1 MDIDILLSLQQFR
14 NGAGG
19 FLTDFLNKMTFLGEL
34 NTAIVL
40 MAIIYWCVSKDIG
53 SYLLMGWSGNRLV
66 NGVLKVTVC
75 AYRPWIRDPRI
86 VPYGNSMTTA
96 TGYSFPSGHTMNAA
110 TTFGGFT
117 VRRDMP
123 TALRV
128 VTGLM
133 VLLVGFSRPFLG
145 VHTPQDVLVGAAA
158 GMLVMW
164 LVWRMMQW
172 LETHPEKDRLVVLV
186 GLLLAAAVAVYA
198 AVKPYPEDYN
208 AEGKLIVDGAKMA
221 NDTFKGVGWCA
232 AFLVGW
238 ILERRYVGFSTDIS
252 VPEKLTRAAVGAVS
266 YYAVSLIVVP
276 AVKGWIPGPAGTM
289 CSCFLQMFYVSFLFP
304 WCMKYLY
311 RAKRANTGTA

>member
-1 MDIDILLSLQQFR
+1 MDIEILLALQQFR

-40 MAIIYWCVSKDIG
+40 MAILYWCVSKELG
-53 SYLLMGWSGNRLV
+53 TYLLMGWSGNRLV
-66 NGVLKVTVC
+66 NGMLKVTFC

-86 VPYGNSMTTA
+86 LPYGNSMTTA

-110 TTFGGFT
+110 AVYGGIT
-117 VRRDMP
+117 VRKDMP
-123 TALRV
+123 AALRV
-128 VTGLM
+128 MTAIM
-133 VLLVGFSRPFLG
+133 VVLVAFSRNFLG

-172 LETHPEKDRLVVLV
+172 LQAHPEKDRLVVLI
-186 GLLLAAAVAVYA
+186 GLLLAAAVAAYA

-238 ILERRYVGFSTDIS
+238 VLERRFVGFTTDIPMAQR
-252 VPEKLTRAAVGAVS
+252 VTRAAVGLLS
-266 YYAVSLIVVP
+266 YYAVSLILVP
-276 AVKGWIPGPAGTM
+276 LVNGWIGGPAGTLI
-289 CSCFLQMFYVSFLFP
+289 SCFIQMLYISFCFP
-304 WCMKYLY
+304 WLCKHALERSEA
-311 RAKRANTGTA
+311 RA